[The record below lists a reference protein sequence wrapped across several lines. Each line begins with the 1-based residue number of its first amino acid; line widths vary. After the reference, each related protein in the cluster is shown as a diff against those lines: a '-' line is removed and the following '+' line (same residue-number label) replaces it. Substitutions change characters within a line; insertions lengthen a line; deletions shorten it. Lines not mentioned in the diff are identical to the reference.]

1 MQGGKKKNKEEEKR
15 PVIEEAVP
23 LMSQMEEDEGVEED
37 GVTKD
42 KLDMDVNAFDIE
54 MSSTSKVTRV
64 AEDEA
69 ENSV

>member
-1 MQGGKKKNKEEEKR
+1 
-15 PVIEEAVP
+15 
-23 LMSQMEEDEGVEED
+23 MSQMEEDEGVEED

-42 KLDMDVNAFDIE
+42 KLDTEVNVFDIE
-54 MSSTSKVTRV
+54 MSSTSKSARV